1 MFEFLESERFP
12 VHMSSISEL
21 ARINASAVA
30 SYSRDR
36 DHMASDEA
44 WPGLDN
50 LIVYN
55 HSAMSRKIT
64 SFFGTSSED
73 SSVPVASAKSAQPG
87 RQKSRTLKSSTLAKW
102 INQDLIKTN
111 AFVWLK
117 HEDNGKGEVIQMN
130 CSICTQFQK
139 QIQHNRD
146 FSDAWIKGTY
156 NLRLSNAADH
166 SATKCH
172 QHAYRLYVK
181 DLNSSG
187 ERVDN
192 LHDPFQP
199 DANQQTLR
207 DNVTKLSKVQEEQA
221 IKKFEIAYFVPKK
234 ELPFT
239 IYEDLVKLEKYHGV
253 DVGDVYTTRKQC
265 GEFID
270 VHGEYI
276 ASELK
281 EYLTKAKFYSVLTD
295 GSTDSSI
302 TEKEV
307 VYVLYFNPHSKS
319 DEVEVKLSFLY
330 LKDVKKADA
339 PGIKTAIEDS
349 FHSLG
354 ILPSELY
361 SKLIGFGADGASV
374 NTGNKNGVKALLEE
388 KAPWLIYT
396 WCVAHKLELAL
407 KDALSETIFQKV
419 DNMLLRLY
427 YLYHKS
433 PKKLQELKLLHDLI
447 KDTFDF
453 EEGSLKP
460 KRACGTRWIAFK
472 LSALRLVLDKYGVY
486 SICNI

>member
-1 MFEFLESERFP
+1 M
-12 VHMSSISEL
+12 
-21 ARINASAVA
+21 
-30 SYSRDR
+30 
-36 DHMASDEA
+36 
-44 WPGLDN
+44 
-50 LIVYN
+50 
-55 HSAMSRKIT
+55 
-64 SFFGTSSED
+64 
-73 SSVPVASAKSAQPG
+73 
-87 RQKSRTLKSSTLAKW
+87 
-102 INQDLIKTN
+102 
-111 AFVWLK
+111 
-117 HEDNGKGEVIQMN
+117 
-130 CSICTQFQK
+130 
-139 QIQHNRD
+139 
-146 FSDAWIKGTY
+146 
-156 NLRLSNAADH
+156 
-166 SATKCH
+166 
-172 QHAYRLYVK
+172 
-181 DLNSSG
+181 
-187 ERVDN
+187 
-192 LHDPFQP
+192 
-199 DANQQTLR
+199 
-207 DNVTKLSKVQEEQA
+207 
-221 IKKFEIAYFVPKK
+221 
-234 ELPFT
+234 
-239 IYEDLVKLEKYHGV
+239 VKLEKYHGV

-276 ASELK
+276 ASQLK
-281 EYLTKAKFYSVLTD
+281 EDLTKAKFYSVLTD

-374 NTGNKNGVKALLEE
+374 NSGNKNGVKALLEE

-486 SICNI
+486 MQHLEHLTNDTNVKDREKIRGYLREWKSSHMLLYVTLFIDVLNPAAILSKAFQEDGIDGVGAVHNLKRSEQSLDKLMSKSFEDLPSVINIFWKI